1 MYEDGDIR
9 KQLYTKNENDNMVL
23 KYAGKEGGS
32 PKETNI
38 PLIRISE
45 MYLNR
50 AEAIAHSAKFEGL
63 PTVMIESLIMG
74 KLIVATDCPT
84 GPREILDNGQTG
96 LLTPVGNAEALAEAL
111 HRILTDESLQAAILA
126 HAKEYK
132 QQFLFNH
139 AGKLFDEVIHS

>member
-1 MYEDGDIR
+1 
-9 KQLYTKNENDNMVL
+9 
-23 KYAGKEGGS
+23 
-32 PKETNI
+32 
-38 PLIRISE
+38 
-45 MYLNR
+45 
-50 AEAIAHSAKFEGL
+50 
-63 PTVMIESLIMG
+63 MG

-84 GPREILDNGQTG
+84 GPREILDNGQAG
-96 LLTPVGNAEALAEAL
+96 LLTPVGNTEALAEAL